1 MKSDPSIVAAFGRR
15 QPANAPAG
23 APSAGRD
30 TASTPAGG
38 HIGSRRRFLRAV
50 GAAAAALPF
59 VPLLPAVAQVAPATG
74 PVAPPVPAA
83 TPPVPPA
90 AGATA
95 EAEFAADARTLLELV
110 ERRFG
115 SRLTAAEKDA
125 VRADLQD
132 GLESGR
138 ALRNLDLGNA
148 DEPDVV
154 FRAQGLED

>member
-1 MKSDPSIVAAFGRR
+1 MGPDPVNAAAVGRLR
-15 QPANAPAG
+15 P
-23 APSAGRD
+23 
-30 TASTPAGG
+30 TT
-38 HIGSRRRFLRAV
+38 RRRFLHTF

-59 VPLLPAVAQVAPATG
+59 VPLLPGAAEGAPPVAGGAPAAPAVT
-74 PVAPPVPAA
+74 PPIPTATPPVPAA
-83 TPPVPPA
+83 
-90 AGATA
+90 AGVDPELAD
-95 EAEFAADARTLLELV
+95 DARTLAELV

-115 SRLTAAEKDA
+115 ARLTAAEKDA

-138 ALRNLDLGNA
+138 VLRKLDLTNA

>member
-1 MKSDPSIVAAFGRR
+1 MRSDPPVSSAVGRPQTTSAA
-15 QPANAPAG
+15 P
-23 APSAGRD
+23 
-30 TASTPAGG
+30 T
-38 HIGSRRRFLRAV
+38 SRRRFLHTV

-59 VPLLPAVAQVAPATG
+59 VPLLPGVAAGAPAVPAAT
-74 PVAPPVPAA
+74 PPVPAA
-83 TPPVPPA
+83 TPPVPAATGPVPA
-90 AGATA
+90 GGGAAA

-138 ALRNLDLGNA
+138 VLRNLDLANA

-154 FRAQGLED
+154 FRARGLED